1 MAQVIMNMDEYK
13 QIEELQDEEVLEYL
27 DEAII

>member
-27 DEAII
+27 DEAMI

>member
-13 QIEELQDEEVLEYL
+13 QIEELQDEEVLEDL
-27 DEAII
+27 DEAMI